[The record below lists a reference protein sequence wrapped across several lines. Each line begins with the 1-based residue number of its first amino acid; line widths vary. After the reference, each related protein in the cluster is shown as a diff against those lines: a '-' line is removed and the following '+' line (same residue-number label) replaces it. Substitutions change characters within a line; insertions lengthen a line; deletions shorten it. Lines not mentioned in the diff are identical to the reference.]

1 MREYLP
7 LLFEAL
13 IAGAVIAWGVRELIV
28 LRREKKKDEGKAS
41 DDARD

>member
-13 IAGAVIAWGVRELIV
+13 IAGAVIVWGVRQLMV
-28 LRREKKKDEGKAS
+28 LNKDEKNTDPDKPDTEG
-41 DDARD
+41 